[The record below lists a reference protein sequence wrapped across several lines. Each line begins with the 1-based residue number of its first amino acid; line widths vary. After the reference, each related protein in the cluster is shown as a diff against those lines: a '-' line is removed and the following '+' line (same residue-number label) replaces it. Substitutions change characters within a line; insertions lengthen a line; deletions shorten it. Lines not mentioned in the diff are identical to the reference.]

1 MSAHLLLI
9 TFGPVQEF
17 IAQAR
22 RTRDL
27 WYGSHLLSEL
37 ARAGARA
44 LVEAGARLVLPALER
59 GDPELEPCDGFL
71 RANGEP
77 PAPVANKLLAELPE
91 GLDPAATAR
100 EARAVV
106 IDHWKQLANGVRA
119 RCRGLIAEGVD
130 AVWDEQIET
139 ALEFYASWAPLSG
152 DYAEARK
159 KLERAIA
166 GRKLLRDFGPWR
178 HDRVGAPKSS
188 FDGARVSVL
197 ADDHERDPDLV
208 EKYRIGENEQLDA
221 VGLVK
226 RAGGEPEQFV
236 PIVNIALARWIE
248 SAMEAAPDALE
259 RVRTQ
264 AKHWRM
270 SRIDR
275 PDLGWTTRFPFDG
288 EILLASRVEAALRE
302 KLSPQQR
309 KSPVELRRIRQEAE
323 NFIGKRLRP
332 IYDSMGEP
340 NPYVACLVADGDR
353 MGRALDAIG
362 DPDAHRAFSKALAGF
377 AAEVRRI
384 VEQEHRGSLVYAGG
398 DDALAFLPLV
408 DAVPCA
414 ERLRE
419 RFEALVRPAVPAAVL
434 DADKPT
440 LSVGIGIGHPM
451 EGMAALLELGREAEK
466 LAKTQRNALALVLDK
481 RSGGRR
487 EWLGRWPEDPAA
499 RLSADAALAA
509 GPLSIKKIHEI
520 GAILRRL
527 PAPGAVAGGEAEA
540 FHRVLEGEVHRAL
553 ARNEGKP
560 LGFAEIGLVLPED
573 YAGAHEAVARWV
585 DRMLIARAIAE
596 AAPRPRLRAKEA
608 A

>member
-9 TFGPVQEF
+9 TFGPVQSF
-17 IAQAR
+17 IEQSR

-27 WYGSHLLSEL
+27 WFGSHVLSEL

-44 LVEAGARLVLPALER
+44 LAEVGAGLILPALAK
-59 GDPELEPCDGFL
+59 GDSELEPCEGFL
-71 RANGEP
+71 RQNEDP
-77 PAPVANKLLAELPE
+77 EKRKPAAPIANKLLAELPE
-91 GLDPAATAR
+91 GLDPEETAR
-100 EARAVV
+100 EARSAV
-106 IDHWKQLANGVRA
+106 IDHWKRLAEGVRA
-119 RCRGLIAEGVD
+119 RCRPLLAENID

-139 ALEFYASWAPLSG
+139 AVEFYAAWAPLSG

-197 ADDHERDPDLV
+197 AKPRSKTLARRL
-208 EKYRIGENEQLDA
+208 RIGEGEQLDA
-221 VGLVK
+221 VALVK
-226 RAGGEPEQFV
+226 RAGGDPQQFP
-236 PIVNIALARWIE
+236 PIVNIALAAWL
-248 SAMEAAPDALE
+248 EAAAQHAPAELGRLRE
-259 RVRTQ
+259 RARELDLPQV
-264 AKHWRM
+264 K
-270 SRIDR
+270 R
-275 PDLGWTTRFPFDG
+275 PDLRWTIAFPFDAEVLIESRIRPLFEEL
-288 EILLASRVEAALRE
+288 EIAADPELFLRH
-302 KLSPQQR
+302 
-309 KSPVELRRIRQEAE
+309 ELRPLYRV
-323 NFIGKRLRP
+323 
-332 IYDSMGEP
+332 MGEP

-487 EWLGRWPEDPAA
+487 EWLGGWPEDPAA

-596 AAPRPRLRAKEA
+596 AAPRPRVKAKEA